1 MEISKRPD
9 EEFRQGSPRT
19 HTAARGL
26 KAGNSCPCPFSEEG
40 WVVPL
45 VGEGGSKSVGW
56 GLGVAWVVCPFPGG
70 AVCRDHTLLLLPASR
85 EMAVGFDLFLSS
97 CAALS

>member
-1 MEISKRPD
+1 MR
-9 EEFRQGSPRT
+9 
-19 HTAARGL
+19 
-26 KAGNSCPCPFSEEG
+26 
-40 WVVPL
+40 
-45 VGEGGSKSVGW
+45 VGANWSVGAW
-56 GLGVAWVVCPFPGG
+56 GWLGWSAHSLGG